1 MQRKRDVTP
10 IPSVFSLLGGNDFLF
25 LMVLNCETSTIFYP
39 FSGHHLVATS
49 TIFTFHPIRLAP
61 WSYTSRLHEE
71 HHPPAGTVLVKAQP
85 NTVCRNENLNLCCL
99 SSFLLWI
106 FFVLASH
113 VQLPSIYSIWGGR
126 FSWFNLFQRQNKQ
139 IHIWKD
145 YCGICVKFCLSD
157 TSKVRYEWDFSYTFL
172 FPWVQLSPVYMIS
185 YHGRPCWKSFGR
197 VAL

>member
-1 MQRKRDVTP
+1 MWDSAFP
-10 IPSVFSLLGGNDFLF
+10 PSFSDGFELWDINNFLPFLGG
-25 LMVLNCETSTIFYP
+25 P
-39 FSGHHLVATS
+39 FCSHIRHFHLSPHSFGTLVIYFKA
-49 TIFTFHPIRLAP
+49 
-61 WSYTSRLHEE
+61 SRRA
-71 HHPPAGTVLVKAQP
+71 PPACGTVLVKAQP
-85 NTVCRNENLNLCCL
+85 NTVCRTENLNLCCL

-172 FPWVQLSPVYMIS
+172 FPWVQLSPVYTIS